1 MRQGNG
7 SDLLGA
13 NDPRSATIG
22 IIYVASNDDRESVL
36 AAILTQEK
44 LGRKQIAL
52 VLPNQN
58 RAFQR
63 PVDFDGLK
71 NMRRKLQA
79 QLIIIAPQGSGPA
92 EFARQRRFPFYSSI
106 VNYKESLQEENEASR
121 ASRRGGW
128 FGAGNQKL
136 STTDNDVDDL
146 TPPSNVGDF
155 SGRESR
161 DPHAADPNINAA
173 AMGLGMGAA
182 GYEAGRMMDAHYDEN
197 DETPM
202 PTSAH
207 YGNEEDEDVM
217 LSPGGSPQQGS
228 YRDEDDMGAPPPLV
242 PGAVV
247 DADLANMDTHPLSP
261 QADNAGNQP
270 VPPIIPMPIPDEDEY
285 DDEGPPSPLP
295 LRRGSTGPR
304 IEAVQGVPVVTPGQ
318 ATGRNYAGG
327 TPPPVIVPGGG
338 GNAGRPPRQRRS
350 GWQLLLI
357 ALIALLLLSLLLCGG
372 IALAAP
378 GTLGSFSTAMSHII
392 PGVAPPTA
400 TVTITPKTQ
409 DLSNSYVL
417 TGVTTGTP
425 VVNKRQVQARQ
436 LTFTSQPASK
446 TVNATGMHPA
456 QQATGYLTFF
466 NGLGISQTV
475 RAVDAVFQV
484 GSVQIKVY
492 NDVVIPAA
500 PPGGKGVITVPAFA
514 TPAGSAGNIGAF
526 AINKYCCSNNF
537 TISVQNQS
545 AFVNGHDPYT
555 VVQQS
560 DINNAANP
568 LAAQLKP
575 GALSSFNALKQPN
588 EQFVNSP
595 QCNPNVTSDH
605 KAGDTASSVTVKVT
619 VTCSGVVYD
628 LSGPNGVQ
636 AVAETILKG
645 EAPAD
650 ITKNDP
656 TANPADYA
664 LQENTFVAK
673 VTQATID
680 KNKNVILQVNAE
692 GIWVYQYTPAKLAQL
707 KRLIAGQSSDK
718 AKTLLAGQPGVSL
731 VDSIVL
737 SDNSSTL
744 PTDVNLIN
752 IVVKQIPGVQGT
764 PTVTPGTPGGGTP
777 TPVGTLTSPV
787 ATPAGTP
794 PGK

>member
-1 MRQGNG
+1 MKQGNG

-13 NDPRSATIG
+13 NDPRASTIG
-22 IIYVASNDDRESVL
+22 IIYVASNDEKDSVL
-36 AAILTQEK
+36 TAILTQEK

-58 RAFQR
+58 KAFQR

-79 QLIIIAPQGSGPA
+79 QLIIVAPQGSGPA
-92 EFARQRRFPFYSSI
+92 DFARQRRFPFFSSI
-106 VNYKESLQEENEASR
+106 VNYKESLQEETEASR

-128 FGAGNQKL
+128 LGLGNQKQ
-136 STTDNDVDDL
+136 SATDNDVEDL
-146 TPPSNVGDF
+146 TPLPSNMDANMDDF
-155 SGRESR
+155 GGREPHE
-161 DPHAADPNINAA
+161 PHAADPNINAA
-173 AMGLGMGAA
+173 ALGLGMGAA
-182 GYEAGRMMDAHYDEN
+182 GYEAGHLMGAHYDED

-202 PTSAH
+202 RASAH
-207 YGNEEDEDVM
+207 YGNEEDEDVR

-228 YRDEDDMGAPPPLV
+228 YRDEDDMGAPPPLI
-242 PGAVV
+242 PGTVE
-247 DADLANMDTHPLSP
+247 DAEDIDTHPLSP
-261 QADNAGNQP
+261 LSGNAGNPP
-270 VPPIIPMPIPDEDEY
+270 VPPIEPDDDEY

-304 IEAVQGVPVVTPGQ
+304 PAVVPSAPVIVPRSGT
-318 ATGRNYAGG
+318 TGGNYAGG

-338 GNAGRPPRQRRS
+338 GNAGHPPRQRRS

-357 ALIALLLLSLLLCGG
+357 ALIALLLFSLLLCGG

-378 GTLGSFSTAMSHII
+378 GALGAVGNAMSHIVR
-392 PGVAPPTA
+392 VAPPSA
-400 TVTITPKTQ
+400 TVTITPKTP

-417 TGVTTGTP
+417 TGLTTGVP
-425 VVNKRQVQARQ
+425 DANKRQVQARQ
-436 LTFTSQPASK
+436 LTFTSQPPASK
-446 TVNATGMHPA
+446 TVNATGTHPA
-456 QQATGYLTFF
+456 QQATGTLTFS
-466 NGLGISQTV
+466 NGLGIPQTV

-484 GSVQIKVY
+484 GSVQIKV
-492 NDVVIPAA
+492 NNNIVIPAA
-500 PPGGKGVITVPAFA
+500 SPGGRGVVTVAAFA
-514 TPAGSAGNIGAF
+514 TPAGGAGNIGAF
-526 AINKYCCSNNF
+526 AINQFCCSNNSS
-537 TISVQNQS
+537 ISVQNQS
-545 AFVNGHDPYT
+545 AFMNGRDPYT

-560 DINNAANP
+560 DIDNAANP
-568 LAAQLKP
+568 LAAQIRP
-575 GALSSFNALKQPN
+575 GALSSFNALKHAN
-588 EQFVNSP
+588 EQFVSTP
-595 QCNPNVTSDH
+595 QCTSNVTPDH
-605 KAGDTASSVTVKVT
+605 NAGDRATSVTVKVT

-628 LSGPNGVQ
+628 QSGPGGVQ

-645 EAPAD
+645 EASAD

-680 KNKNVILQVNAE
+680 KNKNVILQVNAD

-707 KRLIAGQSSDK
+707 KTLIAGKSSDT

-744 PTDVNLIN
+744 PTDVKLIN
-752 IVVKQIPGVQGT
+752 IVVKTIPGVQGT
-764 PTVTPGTPGGGTP
+764 PTVTPGTPGAGTP
-777 TPVGTLTSPV
+777 TPVGTLTSPI
-787 ATPAGTP
+787 ATPTAA

>member
-128 FGAGNQKL
+128 FGAGNQKQ

-146 TPPSNVGDF
+146 TPPSSVGDF
-155 SGRESR
+155 SGREPH

-182 GYEAGRMMDAHYDEN
+182 GYEAGRLMDAHYDEN

-207 YGNEEDEDVM
+207 YGDGEDDDVM

-247 DADLANMDTHPLSP
+247 DADMEDIDTHPLSP
-261 QADNAGNQP
+261 QSGTAGNQP
-270 VPPIIPMPIPDEDEY
+270 VPPIEPDDDEY
-285 DDEGPPSPLP
+285 DDEGPSSPLP
-295 LRRGSTGPR
+295 LRRGNTGPR
-304 IEAVQGVPVVTPGQ
+304 PAVVASAPVIVPHSGT
-318 ATGRNYAGG
+318 TGGNYAGG

-378 GTLGSFSTAMSHII
+378 GTLGSFSNAMSHII

-425 VVNKRQVQARQ
+425 DVNKRQVQARQ

-446 TVNATGMHPA
+446 TVNATGTHPA

-475 RAVDAVFQV
+475 RASDAVFQV

-500 PPGGKGVITVPAFA
+500 SPGGRGVKTVPAFA
-514 TPAGSAGNIGAF
+514 TPAGAAGNIGAF
-526 AINKYCCSNNF
+526 AINEFCCSNNSS
-537 TISVQNQS
+537 ISVQNQS
-545 AFVNGHDPYT
+545 AFVNGQNPYT

-560 DINNAANP
+560 NIDNAANP
-568 LAAQLKP
+568 LVAQLKP
-575 GALSSFNALKQPN
+575 GTLSSFNALKHAN
-588 EQFVNSP
+588 EQFVNTP
-595 QCNPNVTSDH
+595 QCNPNVSSDH
-605 KAGDTASSVTVKVT
+605 KAGDKASSVTVKVT
-619 VTCSGVVYD
+619 VTCSGEVYD
-628 LSGPNGVQ
+628 QSGPNGVQ

-645 EAPAD
+645 EASAD

-656 TANPADYA
+656 TANSADYA

-673 VTQATID
+673 VTQATVD
-680 KNKNVILQVNAE
+680 KKNGNVILQVNAD
-692 GIWVYQYTPAKLAQL
+692 GIWVYQYTPTKLAQL
-707 KRLIAGQSSDK
+707 KTLIAGQSITK
-718 AKTLLAGQPGVSL
+718 ATTSLEGTAGVKQVNGV
-731 VDSIVL
+731 VL